1 MSRAKLEALIDS
13 AMQQIKT
20 ALLNEFDEVVKAM
33 KKDELEKLKQKEQDV
48 LQRQIQE
55 TKISAA
61 IEQSRMPSGDRY
73 FSIKEIAETGLCSE
87 PTIKR
92 WIASGKLKSYKFGRS
107 RKVAESDLNAYLAI
121 CKQ

>member
-20 ALLNEFDEVVKAM
+20 ALLNEFDEAMKFM

-73 FSIKEIAETGLCSE
+73 FSIKEIAETGLCS
-87 PTIKR
+87 
-92 WIASGKLKSYKFGRS
+92 A
-107 RKVAESDLNAYLAI
+107 N
-121 CKQ
+121 

>member
-20 ALLNEFDEVVKAM
+20 ALLNEFDEVVKSM

-73 FSIKEIAETGLCSE
+73 FSIKEIAETLNISVANTKVRIMRAKKILAE
-87 PTIKR
+87 L
-92 WIASGKLKSYKFGRS
+92 LKN
-107 RKVAESDLNAYLAI
+107 E
-121 CKQ
+121 

>member
-20 ALLNEFDEVVKAM
+20 ALLNEFDEVVKSM
-33 KKDELEKLKQKEQDV
+33 KKDELEKLKQKEQDA

-61 IEQSRMPSGDRY
+61 IECL
-73 FSIKEIAETGLCSE
+73 FS
-87 PTIKR
+87 
-92 WIASGKLKSYKFGRS
+92 
-107 RKVAESDLNAYLAI
+107 YL
-121 CKQ
+121 

>member
-20 ALLNEFDEVVKAM
+20 ALLNEFDEVVKSM
-33 KKDELEKLKQKEQDV
+33 KKDELEKLKQKEQDA

-92 WIASGKLKSYKFGRS
+92 WIASGKLKSISLAEAGKLL
-107 RKVAESDLNAYLAI
+107 KVI
-121 CKQ
+121 

>member
-1 MSRAKLEALIDS
+1 MSRAKLEALIDG

-20 ALLNEFDEVVKAM
+20 ALLNEFDEVMKSM

-61 IEQSRMPSGDRY
+61 IEQSRMP
-73 FSIKEIAETGLCSE
+73 
-87 PTIKR
+87 KR
-92 WIASGKLKSYKFGRS
+92 W
-107 RKVAESDLNAYLAI
+107 
-121 CKQ
+121 

>member
-1 MSRAKLEALIDS
+1 MSKQINYQKLEALIDS
-13 AMQQIKT
+13 AIQQIKT
-20 ALLNEFDEVVKAM
+20 ALFNEFDEVMKSM

-73 FSIKEIAETGLCSE
+73 FQSK
-87 PTIKR
+87 
-92 WIASGKLKSYKFGRS
+92 KLQKLAYVQNRL
-107 RKVAESDLNAYLAI
+107 LNVG
-121 CKQ
+121 